1 MVFKEILRQEK
12 SFENKFRKCRLSQL
26 PTQYLTKKQACEKY
40 PFLSENMLKNL
51 LFKDIGG
58 FRNKVVRKL
67 GRRIILDEE
76 ALLSFIA
83 ESKQ

>member
-1 MVFKEILRQEK
+1 ME
-12 SFENKFRKCRLSQL
+12 QL
-26 PTQYLTKKQACEKY
+26 PSQYLTKKQACHKY

-58 FRNKVVRKL
+58 FRSKVVRKL

-76 ALLSFIA
+76 ALLYFLSN
-83 ESKQ
+83 SR